1 MSVSLLSERTGGS
14 PSGRYRPGPLEL
26 AGLRRRYGRTVALD
40 GLSFTIEPGQIFGFL
55 GPNGAGKTTAM
66 RIVMGIEPP
75 DAGAVRWGGR
85 LLTHTDR
92 LAFGYMPEQRGLY
105 PKMRV
110 RDHLVYLARLHG
122 LTSGQAAA
130 ACDGWLRRLGIS
142 AKGYERVEAL
152 SHGNQQRVQLA
163 AALVHDPQ
171 VLVLDEPFSGLDP
184 LGIEDM
190 TGVLRELAHAGATVV
205 FSSHQLDLVEDVC
218 EEVAIVDRG
227 RVVLAGSVRAL
238 KQRGSPK
245 LVVEVEGTG
254 SDWYAGLPTAAVEPT
269 DPGRVRVR
277 FHDADPQVVLD
288 RARAAGKV
296 RRFAIEE
303 PSLSELFLQAVG
315 P

>member
-1 MSVSLLSERTGGS
+1 MSVPLAAERAGGQS
-14 PSGRYRPGPLEL
+14 HGRPRPGHLEL

-66 RIVMGIEPP
+66 RIVMGIELP
-75 DAGAVRWGGR
+75 DEGAVRWGGR
-85 LLTHTDR
+85 PLTHADR

-122 LTSGQAAA
+122 LTAGQAGAA
-130 ACDGWLRRLGIS
+130 GDRWLRRLGIG
-142 AKGYERVEAL
+142 AQAHERVEAL

-184 LGIEDM
+184 RGIEDM
-190 TGVLRELAHAGATVV
+190 TGILRELTQGEITVV
-205 FSSHQLDLVEDVC
+205 FSSHQLDLVEDIC
-218 EEVAIVDRG
+218 EQVAVIDRG
-227 RVVLAGSVRAL
+227 RVVLAGAVRAL
-238 KQRGSPK
+238 KQRGSPT
-245 LVVEVEGTG
+245 LVLEVEGAG
-254 SDWYAGLPTAAVEPT
+254 SDWYAGLPTAAVEHT
-269 DPGRVRVR
+269 GPGRVRVT
-277 FHDADPQVVLD
+277 FHDADPHLALD
-288 RARAAGKV
+288 QAHAAGAV
-296 RRFAIEE
+296 RRFALEE
-303 PSLSELFLQAVG
+303 PSLSQLFLQAVG

>member
-110 RDHLVYLARLHG
+110 RDHLAYLARFHG
-122 LTSGQAAA
+122 LTAAQAAA
-130 ACDGWLRRLGIS
+130 ACDRWLRRLGIGTK
-142 AKGYERVEAL
+142 AYERVEAL

-171 VLVLDEPFSGLDP
+171 ILVLDEPFSGLDP
-184 LGIEDM
+184 LGIEEM
-190 TGVLRELAHAGATVV
+190 AGILRELAHAGVTVV
-205 FSSHQLDLVEDVC
+205 FSSHQLDLVEDIC
-218 EEVAIVDRG
+218 DEVAIIDRG
-227 RVVLAGSVRAL
+227 TVVLYGAVHAL
-238 KQRGSPK
+238 KQHGSAS
-245 LVVEVEGTG
+245 LVLEVEGAG
-254 SDWYAGLPTAAVEPT
+254 SDWYAGLDTAAAERVNP
-269 DPGRVRVR
+269 DRVRVTL
-277 FHDADPQVVLD
+277 HDADPQVVLD
-288 RARAAGKV
+288 RARAAGMV
-296 RRFAIEE
+296 RRFAIQE
-303 PSLSELFLQAVG
+303 PSLSELFLQAVRS
-315 P
+315 